1 MEHDCYSIIYGITR
15 APWCCVVFW
24 HLTRGNIC
32 PKEPVIKNQRRG
44 WGKGIN
50 QGLTFS
56 ALNTG
61 VSEAWRLNDLAGLC
75 RESIK
80 ELGIE
85 SSPLPSKFRH
95 VESSVNNKTDFHG
108 SSVWRL

>member
-1 MEHDCYSIIYGITR
+1 M
-15 APWCCVVFW
+15 
-24 HLTRGNIC
+24 
-32 PKEPVIKNQRRG
+32 
-44 WGKGIN
+44 
-50 QGLTFS
+50 TFS
-56 ALNTG
+56 VLNKG
-61 VSEAWRLNDLAGLC
+61 VPAVWRFNDLARLF

-108 SSVWRL
+108 SNVWRL

>member
-1 MEHDCYSIIYGITR
+1 M
-15 APWCCVVFW
+15 
-24 HLTRGNIC
+24 
-32 PKEPVIKNQRRG
+32 G
-44 WGKGIN
+44 WEKGIN
-50 QGLTFS
+50 QLLTFS

-61 VSEAWRLNDLAGLC
+61 VSEAWRFNDLARLC

-85 SSPLPSKFRH
+85 SSPLPSKSRH

-108 SSVWRL
+108 SGVWRL